1 MRINESYRKMF
12 PNNCPVI
19 EVNGDCVEVGT
30 CTYYMPDGVCPRHGR
45 VSLRCPSPES
55 AQPKGNL
62 NNMFLKIYELITDL
76 QPARERKIVMPVKYV
91 KGEYYWLDKEKT
103 ILSQCVRIENE
114 VAYFQIIG
122 LSVFYTEKDFEI
134 AIKATVK

>member
-12 PNNCPVI
+12 PN
-19 EVNGDCVEVGT
+19 
-30 CTYYMPDGVCPRHGR
+30 
-45 VSLRCPSPES
+45 
-55 AQPKGNL
+55 K
-62 NNMFLKIYELITDL
+62 
-76 QPARERKIVMPVKYV
+76 
-91 KGEYYWLDKEKT
+91 
-103 ILSQCVRIENE
+103 CVRIENE